1 MGTSATKEPPL
12 AALLHYGPVV
22 LQNPLSREEFVA
34 LAGQFPELRMERE
47 ADGKVTVMS
56 PVKKG
61 SGRRESGVIFFVF
74 LWYYQN
80 RKGEVYSSSTGI
92 ELPDGAIKSPDCAW
106 VSDERLAELPGDADE
121 DFLRAI
127 PDFLVEVRSSSD
139 RIAKLKKKMANVWMK
154 NGVRLGWLIDPYAE
168 KAWIYREGKEVEEVR
183 GFEGRVLTG
192 EEVMPGMELPLIE
205 LKR

>member
-1 MGTSATKEPPL
+1 MGTSVTKERPL
-12 AALLHYGPVV
+12 TALLQYGPVV
-22 LQNPLSREEFVA
+22 LQNPLSREEFIA

-92 ELPDGAIKSPDCAW
+92 ELPNGAVKSPDCAW
-106 VSDERLAELPGDADE
+106 VSDERLAGLPEDADE
-121 DFLRAI
+121 NFLQVM
-127 PDFLVEVRSSSD
+127 PDFLVEVRSSTD
-139 RIAKLKKKMANVWMK
+139 RIASLKKKMVNVWMK
-154 NGVRLGWLIDPYAE
+154 NGVRLAWLIDPYME
-168 KAWIYREGKEVEEVR
+168 KAWIYREGQPVEELS
-183 GFEGRVLTG
+183 GFEGRVLSG
-192 EEVMPGMELPLIE
+192 EEVMPGMELPLME